1 MKQTR
6 FGQKRFSLLQ
16 LLLAVLLTL
25 VVVLGVLA
33 AVFWQVLGKSGLTLL
48 EGLSLVNTCFVGE
61 YDEDTVVDAAMDAM
75 IEATGDR
82 WSYYL
87 TAEQYASEQE
97 RRSNSYVGIGVTV
110 TYESEDGL
118 TILAVTE
125 GGPAAEAG
133 LKAGELIT
141 AVGGQ
146 SVAGEARYDATGLI
160 QGEEGTTVVLTVRD
174 AAGAEREVTVERR
187 SIETDPVRYEL
198 LDNGVGYIKLS
209 NFFSRSAERVEEAVT
224 DLQNQGATALVFDM
238 RNNGGGYLD
247 ELTEMLDFLVDEG
260 PILRTRSYT
269 GKEEVV
275 ESDADCVDLPMAVL
289 VNADTYS
296 AAEIFAGELRER
308 GVAVVVGVPTSGKG
322 YSQQTFPLANGGA
335 VGISTA
341 EYFTGEGVSLIGTG
355 LTLDREV
362 ELTDEQAALLAAD
375 ALDYADDP
383 QLQAALELLEQGA

>member
-1 MKQTR
+1 MRQFL
-6 FGQKRFSLLQ
+6 FGQKQFSLFQ
-16 LLLAVLLTL
+16 LLLTVLLTL
-25 VVVLGVLA
+25 AVGLGVLA
-33 AVFWQVLGKSGLTLL
+33 AVFWQVLGTGGLTLW

-61 YDEDTVVDAAMDAM
+61 YDGDAVVDAAMDAM
-75 IEATGDR
+75 IDATGDR

-87 TAEQYASEQE
+87 TAEQYEAEQE

-125 GGPAAEAG
+125 DGPAAEAG
-133 LKAGELIT
+133 LLAGELIT
-141 AVGGQ
+141 AVDGQ
-146 SVAGEARYDATGLI
+146 SIAGEARYDATGLI
-160 QGEEGTTVVLTVRD
+160 QGEEGSTVLLTVRD
-174 AAGAEREVTVERR
+174 TAGAEREVTVERR

-198 LDNGVGYIKLS
+198 LENGVGYVKLS
-209 NFFSRSAERVEEAVT
+209 NFFSRSAERVEAAVE
-224 DLQNQGATALVFDM
+224 DLQSQGASALVFDM

-247 ELTEMLDFLVDEG
+247 ELTDMLDFLVDEG

-269 GKEEVV
+269 GREEVV

-322 YSQQTFPLANGGA
+322 YSQQTFALPNGGA

-341 EYFTGEGVSLIGTG
+341 EYFTGSGVSLIGTG
-355 LTLDREV
+355 LTLDKEV
-362 ELTDEQAALLAAD
+362 ALNDEQAALLAAD
-375 ALDYADDP
+375 TLDHADDP
-383 QLQAALELLEQGA
+383 QLQAALELLAQGA

>member
-1 MKQTR
+1 MRQFL
-6 FGQKRFSLLQ
+6 FGQKQFSLFQ
-16 LLLAVLLTL
+16 LLLTVLLTL
-25 VVVLGVLA
+25 AVGLGVLA
-33 AVFWQVLGKSGLTLL
+33 AVFWQVLGTGGLTLW

-61 YDEDTVVDAAMDAM
+61 YDGEAVVDAAMDAM
-75 IEATGDR
+75 IDATGDR

-87 TAEQYASEQE
+87 TAEQYEAEQE

-125 GGPAAEAG
+125 DGPAAEAG
-133 LKAGELIT
+133 LLAGELIT
-141 AVGGQ
+141 AVDGQ
-146 SVAGEARYDATGLI
+146 SIAGEARYDATGLI
-160 QGEEGTTVVLTVRD
+160 QGEEGSTVVLTVRD
-174 AAGAEREVTVERR
+174 TAGAEREVTVERR

-198 LDNGVGYIKLS
+198 LENGVGYVKLS
-209 NFFSRSAERVEEAVT
+209 NFFSRSAERVEAAVE
-224 DLQNQGATALVFDM
+224 DLQSQGASALVFDM

-247 ELTEMLDFLVDEG
+247 ELTDMLDFLVDEG

-269 GKEEVV
+269 GREEVV

-322 YSQQTFPLANGGA
+322 YSQQTFALPNGGA

-341 EYFTGEGVSLIGTG
+341 EYFTGSGVSLIGTG
-355 LTLDREV
+355 LTLDKEV
-362 ELTDEQAALLAAD
+362 ALNDEQAALLAAD
-375 ALDYADDP
+375 TLDHADDP
-383 QLQAALELLEQGA
+383 QLQAALELLAQGA

>member
-1 MKQTR
+1 MKTR
-6 FGQKRFSLLQ
+6 FFGQKRFSIFQ

-25 VVVLGVLA
+25 GLTLGVLA
-33 AVFWQVLGKSGLTLL
+33 AAFWLVLGRGGLTLL

-61 YDEDTVVDAAMDAM
+61 YDGDAVVDAAMDAM
-75 IEATGDR
+75 IDATGDR

-87 TAEQYASEQE
+87 TAEQYEAEQE

-125 GGPAAEAG
+125 DGPAAEAG
-133 LKAGELIT
+133 LLAGELIT
-141 AVGGQ
+141 AVDGQ
-146 SVAGEARYDATGLI
+146 SIAGEARYDATGLI
-160 QGEEGTTVVLTVRD
+160 QGEEGSTVLLTVRD
-174 AAGAEREVTVERR
+174 TAGAEREVTVERR

-198 LDNGVGYIKLS
+198 LENGVGYVKLS
-209 NFFSRSAERVEEAVT
+209 NFFSRSAERVEAAVE
-224 DLQNQGATALVFDM
+224 DLQSQGASALVFDM

-247 ELTEMLDFLVDEG
+247 ELTDMLDFLVDEG

-269 GKEEVV
+269 GREEVV

-322 YSQQTFPLANGGA
+322 YSQQTFALPTGGA

-341 EYFTGEGVSLIGTG
+341 EYFTGSGVSLIGTG
-355 LTLDREV
+355 LTLDKEV
-362 ELTDEQAALLAAD
+362 ALNDEQAALLAAD
-375 ALDYADDP
+375 TLDHADDP
-383 QLQAALELLEQGA
+383 QLQAALELLAQGA